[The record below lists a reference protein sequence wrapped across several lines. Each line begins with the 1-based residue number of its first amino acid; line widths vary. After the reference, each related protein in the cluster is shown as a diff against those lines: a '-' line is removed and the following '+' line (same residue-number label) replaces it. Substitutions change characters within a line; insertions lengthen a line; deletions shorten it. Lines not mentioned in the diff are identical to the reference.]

1 MAELI
6 VKYPD
11 RTAEHFSISRL
22 RITIGRSARNDLC
35 IPDPFASRVH
45 AEVRHQGDEYVLQ
58 DLGSANGTLYNG
70 SVVEAPIHLTRG
82 GRIQIGET
90 EIFFNDAQFPLSSG
104 ATMITDNSSSVPE
117 ATISLSSTGR
127 TTSGLLEAIEDART
141 QSDETSRVAHQS
153 DLLALISKI
162 SVALLD
168 TATLNETLDQIVS
181 MVFQAVPADRS
192 MIMMRDEKNPDLKVA
207 VARLRDR
214 AGEVGEIRI
223 SRSVIDEVVTNG
235 KSVLTSD
242 AQADPRFMGGTVMLQ
257 GVRSVLA
264 VPLGVGE
271 KVFGIVY
278 ADSPLAEGRFTEDHL
293 KVLTTLAS
301 VAAIR
306 VQNARLMEQ
315 QMERVRLERELQ
327 VASEIQQR
335 FQPASAPIVAGY
347 ELQGISFPCYEIGGD
362 YYDFIQR
369 EDGRLIVALGD
380 VSGKGPSAALLMSSL
395 HAAVH
400 AHSESHNSLAK
411 MIGAVNRYLVDST
424 PANRFVTL
432 FYAEL
437 DPKNGSLAFLNAG
450 HNPPLICHAGGTME
464 QLAAGGLPLGIMA
477 NADFREGKTRLHP
490 GDVLVIYSDGVSEAV
505 NPKGE
510 EFGPTR
516 LYETVSRN
524 LERAVVVLSNP
535 NPVEMTRRWLTDSAR
550 AWATLD
556 VLFADA
562 KGKDERA
569 GRCTW
574 RGVTGQLHGE
584 IKRVLEIEYA
594 HMMTGTGAK
603 QAADRLR
610 RDCDELSIDVA
621 AADALRRALGDAD
634 MDEKKDWFSTYL
646 QQCFALAEYMHRN
659 VLGLNQILSDHEAM
673 RYTTAMSC
681 AVRNAPAPRTA

>member
-11 RTAEHFSISRL
+11 RSAENFPLARL

-45 AEVRHQGDEYVLQ
+45 AEVRNEGDEYFLQ

-70 SVVEAPIHLTRG
+70 SVVEAPITLSRG
-82 GRIQIGET
+82 GHIQIGET
-90 EIFFNDAQFPLSSG
+90 EIVFNDSPFPLSSG
-104 ATMITDNSSSVPE
+104 ATMITDNSSSIPE
-117 ATISLSSTGR
+117 ATIALSSADR
-127 TTSGLLEAIEDART
+127 TTSGLFEAIEDART
-141 QSDETSRVAHQS
+141 QSEDSAIKRENRQS
-153 DLLALISKI
+153 DLLALISKVG
-162 SVALLD
+162 VALL
-168 TATLNETLDQIVS
+168 ASVTLTETLEQVVAL
-181 MVFQAVPADRS
+181 VFEAVPADRC
-192 MIMMRDEKNPDLKVA
+192 MVMMRDAKNPELKVA

-306 VQNARLMEQ
+306 VQNARLMEEQ
-315 QMERVRLERELQ
+315 LERERLERELQ

-335 FQPASAPIVAGY
+335 FQPASAPQVAGY

-380 VSGKGPSAALLMSSL
+380 VSGKGPAAALLMSSL
-395 HAAVH
+395 HAAIH
-400 AHSESHNSLAK
+400 AQTGSHDSLVAT
-411 MIGAVNRYLVDST
+411 ISAVNRYLADNI
-424 PANRFVTL
+424 PPNRFVTL

-437 DPKNGSLAFLNAG
+437 DPESGAVSFLNAG
-450 HNPPLICHAGGTME
+450 HNPPLIVHAAGTVA
-464 QLAAGGLPLGIMA
+464 QLASGGLPLGIKR
-477 NADFREGKTRLHP
+477 DGDYREGRTQLQP
-490 GDVLVIYSDGVSEAV
+490 GDVLVIYSDGVTEAAS
-505 NPKGE
+505 PTGE

-516 LYETVSRN
+516 LYEVVSRN
-524 LERAVVVLSNP
+524 IDASAAGIRDRIESA
-535 NPVEMTRRWLTDSAR
+535 LTK
-550 AWATLD
+550 
-556 VLFADA
+556 FAQ
-562 KGKDERA
+562 GTRA
-569 GRCTW
+569 GDDITLVIAKRQAETK
-574 RGVTGQLHGE
+574 QLA
-584 IKRVLEIEYA
+584 IA
-594 HMMTGTGAK
+594 S
-603 QAADRLR
+603 AAD
-610 RDCDELSIDVA
+610 
-621 AADALRRALGDAD
+621 
-634 MDEKKDWFSTYL
+634 
-646 QQCFALAEYMHRN
+646 
-659 VLGLNQILSDHEAM
+659 
-673 RYTTAMSC
+673 
-681 AVRNAPAPRTA
+681 